1 MISIWKEAISLFE
14 EGQNFCVATIVSL
27 HGSSPRHVGAK
38 FLVKED
44 GASVGTIGGGLFEA
58 EVIAAAVEALR
69 AKSSI
74 LLHFAFT
81 GEDAD
86 SERMLCGGSAHVFVE
101 FNSKLDSH
109 RRSIY
114 EHLIRL
120 SMEGLSGF
128 LLTQIPH
135 QAGRMDSDPK
145 GSLFC
150 DENGL
155 LLGELANQAGVLS
168 ELKSK
173 KFSGA
178 PELLKFDQLESHAFV
193 EHFYPQGTV
202 FIFGAG
208 HVGMSVAH
216 LASFAGFRVILIDDR
231 KEFANL
237 DKVPEADHVFVVNSF
252 DTCMSELGVGID
264 SYLVIVTR
272 GHSHDK
278 VVLRQALDTP
288 ARYVGMI
295 GSRRK
300 IKLIYEGLLEEG
312 VTDTQLKRIHAPIGL
327 PIGGE
332 TPEEIAVSI
341 VAELIKVKQSASN
354 NLKRSTCMSG

>member
-120 SMEGLSGF
+120 SVEGLSGF

-150 DENGL
+150 DENGM
-155 LLGELANQAGVLS
+155 LLGELANQAGILS

-193 EHFYPQGTV
+193 EHFYPQGQ
-202 FIFGAG
+202 FSFSEP
-208 HVGMSVAH
+208 GM
-216 LASFAGFRVILIDDR
+216 
-231 KEFANL
+231 
-237 DKVPEADHVFVVNSF
+237 
-252 DTCMSELGVGID
+252 LG
-264 SYLVIVTR
+264 
-272 GHSHDK
+272 
-278 VVLRQALDTP
+278 
-288 ARYVGMI
+288 
-295 GSRRK
+295 
-300 IKLIYEGLLEEG
+300 
-312 VTDTQLKRIHAPIGL
+312 
-327 PIGGE
+327 
-332 TPEEIAVSI
+332 
-341 VAELIKVKQSASN
+341 
-354 NLKRSTCMSG
+354 

>member
-14 EGQNFCVATIVSL
+14 QRQDFCVATIVSL

-38 FLVKED
+38 FLVKKD
-44 GASVGTIGGGLFEA
+44 GSSVGTIGGGIFEA

-69 AKSSI
+69 VKSSI

-81 GEDAD
+81 GEDSASD
-86 SERMLCGGSAHVFVE
+86 RMLCGGSAHVFIE
-101 FNSKLDSH
+101 FNSKLDHS
-109 RRSIY
+109 RRAIY
-114 EHLIRL
+114 ENLIRL
-120 SMEGLSGF
+120 SLEGLSGF
-128 LLTQIPH
+128 LVTQIPH
-135 QAGRMDSDPK
+135 QAGMMDSDPK

-150 DENGL
+150 DEKGL
-155 LLGELANQAGVLS
+155 LLGELANLAGIVS

-173 KFSGA
+173 KFSGG
-178 PELLKFDQLESHAFV
+178 PELVRIDHLESQAFI
-193 EHFYPQGTV
+193 EHFYPEGTV
-202 FIFGAG
+202 FVFGAG
-208 HVGMSVAH
+208 HVGVSVAH
-216 LASFAGFRVILIDDR
+216 VASYSGFRVILIDDR
-231 KEFANL
+231 KEFASF
-237 DKVPEADHVFVVNSF
+237 DKVPEADHVIVVKSF
-252 DTCMSELGVGID
+252 DGCMSELIVGSE

-278 VVLRQALDTP
+278 VVLRQALETP

-300 IKLIYEGLLEEG
+300 IKLIFEDLLEEG
-312 VTDTQLKRIHAPIGL
+312 VSEAQLERVHAPIGL

-341 VAELIKVKQSASN
+341 VAELIQEKQSSSR
-354 NLKRSTCMSG
+354 NLKKSTCMS